1 MSEYRLGRLTAVSE
15 FKEFPGEPAYCP
27 DARRFVR
34 TALADH
40 RRVVDDAELVVS
52 ELFGNGCRHT
62 RSGEGGTLG
71 VSVSALVTELTVVS
85 VADQGPTAADL
96 AVGRHPVP
104 VRKPADPDAFGWRGM
119 HLVSELTDDWGY
131 SPNEDGGLTVWAV
144 FESPHLSMARL
155 TG

>member
-1 MSEYRLGRLTAVSE
+1 MPGYRLGSLTAVSE
-15 FKEFPGEPAYCP
+15 FKEFPGQPAYCP
-27 DARRFVR
+27 DARHFIR
-34 TALADH
+34 TVLADH
-40 RRVVDDAELVVS
+40 RRVVEDAELVVS

-96 AVGRHPVP
+96 AARRRPVP
-104 VRKPADPDAFGWRGM
+104 VLKPADSDTLGWRGI
-119 HLVSELTDDWGY
+119 HLVSEVADDWGY
-131 SPNEDGGLTVWAV
+131 SPNDDGGLTVWAV
-144 FESPHLSMARL
+144 FESPHPSMARL